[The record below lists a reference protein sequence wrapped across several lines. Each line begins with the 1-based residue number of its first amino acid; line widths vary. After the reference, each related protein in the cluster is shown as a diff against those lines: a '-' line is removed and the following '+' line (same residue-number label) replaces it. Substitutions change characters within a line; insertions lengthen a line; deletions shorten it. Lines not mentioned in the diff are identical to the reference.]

1 MVITDPPPRLPRV
14 RADVV
19 TLTRPREGKTT
30 GLRGQPVLIDG
41 PGEYEVKGIFVTGIA
56 VPPSPNRNRK
66 KTKTETATLYLFAF
80 DTLNVCHLGA
90 LDRVPSSSQIEE
102 LTNID
107 VLLVPIG
114 GQETLGAAQASEMI
128 SLLEP
133 RVVIPM
139 AYSVPDKD
147 AALDRFL
154 KVTGATPA
162 EPEEILR
169 ITRSRLPDE
178 TQVALLAPR
187 S

>member
-1 MVITDPPPRLPRV
+1 
-14 RADVV
+14 
-19 TLTRPREGKTT
+19 
-30 GLRGQPVLIDG
+30 
-41 PGEYEVKGIFVTGIA
+41 
-56 VPPSPNRNRK
+56 
-66 KTKTETATLYLFAF
+66 
-80 DTLNVCHLGA
+80 
-90 LDRVPSSSQIEE
+90 
-102 LTNID
+102 
-107 VLLVPIG
+107 
-114 GQETLGAAQASEMI
+114 MI

>member
-14 RADVV
+14 RADLV
-19 TLTRPREGKTT
+19 TLTRPHDGKTT

-56 VPPSPNRNRK
+56 VPAGLNRSQKEN
-66 KTKTETATLYLFAF
+66 EAEAATLYLFGF
-80 DTLNVCHLGA
+80 DALTVCHLGA
-90 LDRVPSSSQIEE
+90 LDQVPTSSQVEE
-102 LTNID
+102 LTDID

-114 GQETLGAAQASEMI
+114 GQGTLGAAQASEVI

-139 AYSVPDKD
+139 AYSLPDKD
-147 AALDRFL
+147 GALERFL
-154 KVTGATPA
+154 KVTGAGPA

>member
-1 MVITDPPPRLPRV
+1 M
-14 RADVV
+14 
-19 TLTRPREGKTT
+19 
-30 GLRGQPVLIDG
+30 
-41 PGEYEVKGIFVTGIA
+41 TGIA
-56 VPPSPNRNRK
+56 VPPGLNRSQK
-66 KTKTETATLYLFAF
+66 EKEAQAATLYLFGF
-80 DTLNVCHLGA
+80 DALTVCHLGA
-90 LDRVPSSSQIEE
+90 LDQVPTSSQVEE

-114 GQETLGAAQASEMI
+114 GQGTLGAAQASEVI

-139 AYSVPDKD
+139 AYSLPDKD
-147 AALDRFL
+147 GALERFL
-154 KVTGATPA
+154 KVTGAGPA